1 MAAADLNVTV
11 FQNAR
16 QQAAASAVHAAAA
29 LAKGNSVDKE
39 VWVPF
44 ELVTPKNNGRIRQKN

>member
-1 MAAADLNVTV
+1 MAAVDLDVTV

-16 QQAAASAVHAAAA
+16 QQAASAVHAAAA

-44 ELVTPKNNGRIRQKN
+44 ELVTPKNMAEYAKKN